1 LAEYIVSVAVPV
13 CEAAVPVVAVAA
25 EVAAVAVGAAMAV
38 VAVATAAVVAVGA
51 IGVAVGVSPPQAA
64 RPGRSMR
71 PIAIAA
77 YFLVLIFTLTFP
89 PMVNTWLLAYRR
101 NMHYPG
107 MRAGMGTEF
116 ESVNARLHPL
126 SKESM

>member
-1 LAEYIVSVAVPV
+1 MPV
-13 CEAAVPVVAVAA
+13 CETAAPVVAVAA
-25 EVAAVAVGAAMAV
+25 DVPDVAVAADVALVAVGADAV

-51 IGVAVGVSPPQAA
+51 TGVAVDVSPPQAA
-64 RPGRSMR
+64 RPGSSMR

-101 NMHYPG
+101 DMHYPG